1 MYAESL
7 RPEQRSILAAWTLP
21 PPKRKPLLAAVEP
34 EIENLI
40 AAGYVSR
47 FPNGSL
53 YLADGGKLVLG
64 AKMKS
69 SLEQLAEVMRARGE
83 TLPAANEPS
92 SAALPCPDCEAL
104 PGQPHSPGCSIV
116 VRGEASAAKKLETKR
131 SKRLTQ
137 DYRVECESLRSE
149 VQRLKEQIARI
160 GHAARNP
167 TGPKLAKG
175 APADPFATPAKA
187 LAAWHAA
194 GGEGAPRIPGWSLT
208 VAADFERLSPAAF
221 RAAMAARVEGTRELA
236 QKAALFAAERSALVG
251 HGQGLHR
258 WDPRLRTY
266 RLGSAKDA
274 LAWRVA
280 WKMHLSAPSRA
291 LLRIVRRSEG
301 IAACRAAR
309 RPPRWRDLSRFGWT
323 EEDFASGGV
332 ALS

>member
-21 PPKRKPLLAAVEP
+21 PPKRRPLFAAAEP

-47 FPNGSL
+47 FPGNGAL
-53 YLADGGKLVLG
+53 YLADSGKLVLG
-64 AKMKS
+64 EKMKVR
-69 SLEQLAEVMRARGE
+69 LQELAEVMRARGE
-83 TLPAANEPS
+83 ELPAANEPYRTPAK
-92 SAALPCPDCEAL
+92 SARRSKAGLPCPDCDAESGA
-104 PGQPHSPGCSIV
+104 PHGAGCSIDPA
-116 VRGEASAAKKLETKR
+116 GPALAA
-131 SKRLTQ
+131 
-137 DYRVECESLRSE
+137 LR
-149 VQRLKEQIARI
+149 ARI
-160 GHAARNP
+160 VSLEAENARLNHTARAP
-167 TGPKLAKG
+167 AEPKTAK
-175 APADPFATPAKA
+175 AVPADPFATPAKA

-208 VAADFERLSPAAF
+208 VAADFERLSPTAF
-221 RAAMAARVEGTRELA
+221 RAAMTARVEGTRELA
-236 QKAALFAAERSALVG
+236 QKAALFAAERSDLVG

-266 RLGSAKDA
+266 RLGSAKDV
-274 LAWRVA
+274 LAWVAA
-280 WKMHLSAPSRA
+280 WKMQLSAPSRA